1 MKPSSSCK
9 QAHPAAGLSQ
19 STNPPPKEP
28 PPPPKKKKQ
37 QQQQQTQSKN
47 RPRLHNAAI
56 TLPSLGPQ
64 AAAAAATH
72 PHTQFDH
79 LIFLI

>member
-9 QAHPAAGLSQ
+9 KAHPAAALSQ

-28 PPPPKKKKQ
+28 PPPKKKQ
-37 QQQQQTQSKN
+37 QQQQIQSKN
-47 RPRLHNAAI
+47 KPRLHNAAI

-72 PHTQFDH
+72 TPI
-79 LIFLI
+79 LIILYFSI